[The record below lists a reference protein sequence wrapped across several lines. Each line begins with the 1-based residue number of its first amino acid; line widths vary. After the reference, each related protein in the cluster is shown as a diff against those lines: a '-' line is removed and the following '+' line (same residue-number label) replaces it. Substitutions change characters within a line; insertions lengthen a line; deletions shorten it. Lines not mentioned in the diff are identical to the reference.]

1 MKNTN
6 ATLNSKV
13 AYLAFALSSKCVG
26 MVVYSTFR
34 LSEMNKML
42 AAEVVK
48 IISFIHVRVSAVLK
62 PTQNCINCESLSVYE
77 TNSIL
82 PFVGQTK
89 YISSSYL
96 ILDIV
101 CTLSTHIPTHA
112 ARIID
117 FFFYFGWIVYVSQNL
132 IITHIFNPIYSA
144 IFWKFCASF
153 LFHAFQYCLSLLRIA
168 KNLYQMKL
176 SIMDGFGNNSG

>member
-101 CTLSTHIPTHA
+101 CTLYPPT
-112 ARIID
+112 
-117 FFFYFGWIVYVSQNL
+117 
-132 IITHIFNPIYSA
+132 
-144 IFWKFCASF
+144 
-153 LFHAFQYCLSLLRIA
+153 
-168 KNLYQMKL
+168 YQLML
-176 SIMDGFGNNSG
+176 PE